1 MNKKKFVN
9 ELKDTPIIIISD
21 GNVVEIFDELTEF
34 ENNIFF
40 ALISLRK
47 SQKSQMIKFF
57 SEDMRKLINYRHNI
71 GKQDFAEKIEKALKK
86 ILQIKISIKDK
97 GKYMCYINMIDS
109 VAYYTDDLEFN
120 VFVNDEFNNL
130 SIKFDWWNKTTLKQY
145 SSIHSK
151 YSKKLYLILKQSR
164 NGGYLQLTYREFGEL
179 IGFPES
185 YKTWHVYQRII
196 RPALKDL
203 TPYFKNLKCIRNYD
217 SRYGKR
223 GRFLSSYT
231 FSWDKNA

>member
-86 ILQIKISIKDK
+86 FFK
-97 GKYMCYINMIDS
+97 
-109 VAYYTDDLEFN
+109 
-120 VFVNDEFNNL
+120 
-130 SIKFDWWNKTTLKQY
+130 LK
-145 SSIHSK
+145 
-151 YSKKLYLILKQSR
+151 
-164 NGGYLQLTYREFGEL
+164 
-179 IGFPES
+179 
-185 YKTWHVYQRII
+185 
-196 RPALKDL
+196 
-203 TPYFKNLKCIRNYD
+203 
-217 SRYGKR
+217 
-223 GRFLSSYT
+223 
-231 FSWDKNA
+231 

>member
-1 MNKKKFVN
+1 MF
-9 ELKDTPIIIISD
+9 
-21 GNVVEIFDELTEF
+21 
-34 ENNIFF
+34 
-40 ALISLRK
+40 
-47 SQKSQMIKFF
+47 
-57 SEDMRKLINYRHNI
+57 
-71 GKQDFAEKIEKALKK
+71 
-86 ILQIKISIKDK
+86 
-97 GKYMCYINMIDS
+97 DS

-120 VFVNDEFNNL
+120 VFVNDKFNEL

-164 NGGYLQLTYREFGEL
+164 NRGCIQLTYREFGEL

-217 SRYGKR
+217 SRDGKR